1 MKDYARSDVY
11 PPEVEAMGEMRG
23 CTDED
28 HAFGCPCRVGGDPI
42 LEWTSGTTGVRDP
55 RRRRDVDRN
64 VSLSDGTII
73 GCCDTCWERGEEAV
87 LMPLDYT
94 EDDDDD

>member
-42 LEWTSGTTGVRDP
+42 LARCYWC
-55 RRRRDVDRN
+55 RRRDVDRN